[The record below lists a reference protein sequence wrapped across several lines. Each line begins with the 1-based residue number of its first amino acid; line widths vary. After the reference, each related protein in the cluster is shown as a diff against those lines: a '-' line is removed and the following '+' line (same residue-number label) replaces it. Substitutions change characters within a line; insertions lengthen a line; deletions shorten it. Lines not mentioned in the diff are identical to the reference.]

1 MLLEPLDRGGDIHVP
16 EVHYQVDRPATTFAA
31 VPVEELGTR
40 HRKRATLGPPTR
52 LVVPITLGAPAAQH
66 GFQRYRANRVGL
78 LAKVARRH
86 CALLV
91 KLVPQAVAVLHVDD
105 VTARGQ
111 PVE

>member
-1 MLLEPLDRGGDIHVP
+1 MLLKPLDRGGDIHAP

-31 VPVEELGTR
+31 VPVEELGAR
-40 HRKRATLGPPTR
+40 YRKRAMLGPP
-52 LVVPITLGAPAAQH
+52 LMPVVPITLGAPADQH
-66 GFQRYRANRVGL
+66 GFQGYRANGVGL

-91 KLVPQAVAVLHVDD
+91 KLVPQAIAVLHVDD